1 MKHLVACGPRP
12 VLEALIA
19 VASGQDLHAVLEDF
33 ARVPAEVYRAVGADV
48 LPIDEIAVIDGARS

>member
-1 MKHLVACGPRP
+1 
-12 VLEALIA
+12 LIA